1 MLGIGMTKCFKL
13 LMCAYGAVIC
23 KLWSAI
29 ENLAVDAKI
38 KSVVF
43 LLWIWQWAVPLATKQ
58 RETGTNYH
66 ITDLGVLSNSGHD
79 IIRLLSFAS
88 LQTTMGIC
96 HHVTNVIYDL
106 AGAVTRILTCG
117 KFKVGGYSPTLS
129 HNNHHRHCRFQG
141 QGRTIVAELFLL
153 LCLMSSVTSIV
164 WDTANAQQAKG
175 GSHSYPFVFLKCS
188 SPQNRHR
195 QSTKAQNRQYQ
206 STKMQNCPYQCT
218 GAKIII
224 ALLAIHIFHLMFFL
238 TFAFFLF
245 CSCPPPDRVIKVC
258 VYYVNYHP
266 KRDLC
271 ALAMNQTRTR
281 PSQLCKRLAGPFIP
295 LSWSCLI

>member
-58 RETGTNYH
+58 RETGTYYH

-175 GSHSYPFVFLKCS
+175 GRHIYPFVFFEMSVPAKPPPPKYQNAKLPEPKC
-188 SPQNRHR
+188 RCRDHH
-195 QSTKAQNRQYQ
+195 
-206 STKMQNCPYQCT
+206 CPPGDPHC
-218 GAKIII
+218 
-224 ALLAIHIFHLMFFL
+224 FHLHLPRSWILLLVQLYPAKHRRFYQGIYLHWLRLNFNQ
-238 TFAFFLF
+238 
-245 CSCPPPDRVIKVC
+245 SIKLE
-258 VYYVNYHP
+258 
-266 KRDLC
+266 KD
-271 ALAMNQTRTR
+271 
-281 PSQLCKRLAGPFIP
+281 I
-295 LSWSCLI
+295 